1 LRRSERIEVDE
12 KARLRPN
19 DWSSLEVRIVDLSED
34 GFRAECDAT
43 ILCGSSIRIALPGLG
58 EVEAQVTWRRH
69 GELGARFM
77 TPIDLAQAGIEPMP
91 SERVL
96 ARLLVQR
103 ADALGAGRFGQE
115 QALRERIRSA
125 LPIKRL

>member
-1 LRRSERIEVDE
+1 MRRSERIEVDE
-12 KARLRPN
+12 KARLKPN
-19 DWSSLEVRIVDLSED
+19 DWSSLEVRIVDLSKD

-43 ILCGSSIRIALPGLG
+43 ILCGSPIRITLPGLG

-77 TPIDLAQAGIEPMP
+77 TAIDLDEAGIEPMP

-115 QALRERIRSA
+115 QALRERIRTA